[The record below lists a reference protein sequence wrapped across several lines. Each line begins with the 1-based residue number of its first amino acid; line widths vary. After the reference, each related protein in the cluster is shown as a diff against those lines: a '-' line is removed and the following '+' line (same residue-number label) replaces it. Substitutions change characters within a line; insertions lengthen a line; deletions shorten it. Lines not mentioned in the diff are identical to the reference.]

1 MTVLPAALLEELPVP
16 GVLFFLKA
24 PPSDATMP
32 AIAATS
38 ATPAIIIAGPVGMPK
53 PVSTAPM
60 ASSIPVKAEP
70 MATITLPAPARIS
83 GMQERKPP
91 LRP

>member
-1 MTVLPAALLEELPVP
+1 M
-16 GVLFFLKA
+16 LKDTPRA
-24 PPSDATMP
+24 ATMP
-32 AIAATS
+32 AIAATR

-60 ASSIPVKAEP
+60 VSSIPVKAEP

-91 LRP
+91 LRPLLMARAAALSGSCRP